1 MAFKFAFR
9 VKHDSEF
16 YRQYFDAKEE
26 RTHFRTMAVD
36 FFKKHGIDGRYYQ
49 SRRLGVKLD
58 HAQREKLVEHLVKNP
73 DKYGFFWFKKKSPIA
88 VEWGETVVANT
99 DFPRME
105 QCDFW
110 WASFIM
116 RGKYNLWDYDGEIYG
131 YLEDYYEK
139 DITLGDYMIPI
150 KISEYYAVIEDIE
163 ERSKKE

>member
-36 FFKKHGIDGRYYQ
+36 FFKKYGIDGQYYQ

-58 HAQREKLVEHLVKNP
+58 HAQREKIAEHLVKNP

-88 VEWGETVVANT
+88 VEWEETVVANT
-99 DFPRME
+99 DFPRIE
-105 QCDFW
+105 QCKFW

-116 RGKYNLWDYDGEIYG
+116 RGKYSLWDYDGEIYG

-139 DITLGDYMIPI
+139 DITPGDCMIPI
-150 KISEYYAVIEDIE
+150 KISEYYAVIEDVE